1 MGVNSLP
8 KTVPTPL
15 RVTSL
20 CQPPTSADSMTLP
33 AFVAAERLLLSAG
46 LQSADIFGS
55 PGAQQQTRSSGV
67 RRAIVGTDRL
77 TDRQT
82 DRHPHYYA
90 VSANEDMC
98 NTRVAR

>member
-20 CQPPTSADSMTLP
+20 CQPPTSADSVALP
-33 AFVAAERLLLSAG
+33 AFVATERLLLSAG

-67 RRAIVGTDRL
+67 RRVIVG